1 MYRLMNSLMKLLITF
16 FVVWTIYVS
25 ISAFFDITIYFPF
38 VISEAEF
45 VPYHRWQT
53 VRIAVFL
60 TVSYFAILHLFGNER
75 EYLPIQFFE
84 TYIKILTIVGLI
96 IFYKADV
103 KNSEYSV
110 LLFFGLSSIVL
121 HWARR
126 GKHKYFAKK
135 GKGF

>member
-1 MYRLMNSLMKLLITF
+1 MYRLINLLMKLLITF
-16 FVVWTIYVS
+16 LAVWTSYVS
-25 ISAFFDITIYFPF
+25 MAAFLDITIYFPF
-38 VISEAEF
+38 TISEVEY

-60 TVSYFAILHLFGNER
+60 TISYFAILHLFGNKR
-75 EYLPIQFFE
+75 EYLPIQFLE

-103 KNSEYSV
+103 KNSEYYV
-110 LLFFGLSSIVL
+110 ILFFGLSSIIL

-126 GKHKYFAKK
+126 GKYRYFAKR
-135 GKGF
+135 